1 MPIYVEYF
9 IAFCGIWILVSL
21 GYYLGWRGGQLYNA
35 VVYSM
40 AIGAYFSAYVTR
52 DLGWPF
58 SLALIATAGVG
69 AVTAFLP
76 SLVISRLPAFVCAT
90 ATIAMIIVLQ
100 QVIRSLAFLGGAMG
114 FFGIPQMPNLLP
126 IIWVTVVVAAFI
138 VYRWDHSRLGRALE
152 VLFVDPDVAATLG
165 INIYRLR
172 RAIHVF
178 GGVTSALAGAYY
190 SFLLGTIYPGFFG
203 FSFLLFL
210 CCFLFIGGYTTMWVP
225 MVFVPI
231 LWAIPQ
237 ILPEA
242 IAVWKNVIYA
252 STLLTIIILRPEGVI
267 DKRVIRA
274 ISSKSQAWLGQL
286 TTRHK

>member
-1 MPIYVEYF
+1 MPIYIEYF

-114 FFGIPQMPNLLP
+114 FFGIPHQR
-126 IIWVTVVVAAFI
+126 VAEVGDAQSI
-138 VYRWDHSRLGRALE
+138 VAD
-152 VLFVDPDVAATLG
+152 
-165 INIYRLR
+165 
-172 RAIHVF
+172 
-178 GGVTSALAGAYY
+178 GGEDRPV
-190 SFLLGTIYPGFFG
+190 GF
-203 FSFLLFL
+203 
-210 CCFLFIGGYTTMWVP
+210 
-225 MVFVPI
+225 
-231 LWAIPQ
+231 Q
-237 ILPEA
+237 
-242 IAVWKNVIYA
+242 
-252 STLLTIIILRPEGVI
+252 
-267 DKRVIRA
+267 RVREYNA
-274 ISSKSQAWLGQL
+274 
-286 TTRHK
+286 